1 METKVCR
8 ASSGGCVLHAMKDK
22 RGQVIPNTK
31 LDTQSH
37 LYYMKK
43 LSLWNMKIGMIQKFS
58 GGTLYYSRIK
68 GEVMV
73 NRITNARFKQKLIP
87 LEQELFQEYG
97 NSSGYDF

>member
-1 METKVCR
+1 
-8 ASSGGCVLHAMKDK
+8 
-22 RGQVIPNTK
+22 
-31 LDTQSH
+31 
-37 LYYMKK
+37 
-43 LSLWNMKIGMIQKFS
+43 MKIGMIQKFS

-97 NSSGYDF
+97 NSSGYDFWWWNTTVYTFENYAVPLEFFCWPTRGSIRFLC